1 MLSAL
6 HTQGRM
12 VRVPTSA
19 ILMTPTLSESVSLDE
34 LNSLIAEQRGVAIDD
49 LHIQS
54 PISKTEIKEI
64 VKVKDI
70 TPPKNEEHMTTEERA
85 AKYRSEADRLY
96 KEAAKLRKMALE
108 LDPKEK

>member
-1 MLSAL
+1 MKKLNEK
-6 HTQGRM
+6 
-12 VRVPTSA
+12 
-19 ILMTPTLSESVSLDE
+19 LSEALE
-34 LNSLIAEQRGVAIDD
+34 IE
-49 LHIQS
+49 
-54 PISKTEIKEI
+54 PIPITTEIVE
-64 VKVKDI
+64 VKDI